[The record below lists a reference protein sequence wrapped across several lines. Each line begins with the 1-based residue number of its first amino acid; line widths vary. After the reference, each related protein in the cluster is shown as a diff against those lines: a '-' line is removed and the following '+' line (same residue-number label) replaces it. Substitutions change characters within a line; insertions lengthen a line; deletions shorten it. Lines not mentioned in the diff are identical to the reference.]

1 MSDLLNLT
9 IKQQNKLI
17 KESKISSK
25 ELVEET
31 INHVKK
37 YDREINSIINF
48 DENVSIFQKS
58 VGGERNCL
66 TKIPKLI
73 FRKNQIFPMCK
84 ILSFC
89 QIFWNYGKS
98 RSQLRES
105 LDKLLLFM
113 LQVFS

>member
-48 DENVSIFQKS
+48 DEKS
-58 VGGERNCL
+58 ALDNAKNIDNKISDHEIKIGLL
-66 TKIPKLI
+66 TGLP
-73 FRKNQIFPMCK
+73 
-84 ILSFC
+84 
-89 QIFWNYGKS
+89 
-98 RSQLRES
+98 
-105 LDKLLLFM
+105 
-113 LQVFS
+113 V